1 MNKGSVITMAEGI
14 NRRAAPVANI
24 AVSYIDSICFHDDVN
39 DSES

>member
-1 MNKGSVITMAEGI
+1 MNKGSVIITAEGI

-24 AVSYIDSICFHDDVN
+24 AVSYIDSICFHNDIN